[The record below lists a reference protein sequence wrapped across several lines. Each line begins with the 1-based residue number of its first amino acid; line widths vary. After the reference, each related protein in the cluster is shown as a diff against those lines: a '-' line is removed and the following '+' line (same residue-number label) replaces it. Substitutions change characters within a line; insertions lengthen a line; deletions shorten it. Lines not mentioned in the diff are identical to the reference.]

1 MAKSGKKKKP
11 KDEMTEL
18 LRDLLIVQLG
28 LADIPQSK
36 IREIA
41 GCDLNRVNR
50 VVSLLH
56 SKKIDSASSRSR

>member
-1 MAKSGKKKKP
+1 MAKRTRQS

-28 LADIPQSK
+28 LAKVPQMK

-50 VVSLLH
+50 VVSLLRTR
-56 SKKIDSASSRSR
+56 KPK

>member
-1 MAKSGKKKKP
+1 MFMVKHIKKS

-18 LRDLLIVQLG
+18 LRDLLIIQLG
-28 LADIPQSK
+28 LARVPQAK

-50 VVSLLH
+50 VVSLLRTR
-56 SKKIDSASSRSR
+56 KPE

>member
-1 MAKSGKKKKP
+1 MLMAKRIEKS

-28 LADIPQSK
+28 LARVPQAK

-50 VVSLLH
+50 VVSLLRTR
-56 SKKIDSASSRSR
+56 KPE

>member
-1 MAKSGKKKKP
+1 MAKRTRKP
-11 KDEMTEL
+11 NNEMTEL

-28 LADIPQSK
+28 LVDVPQAK

-50 VVSLLH
+50 VVSLLRRRK
-56 SKKIDSASSRSR
+56 SKQRGSGQR

>member
-1 MAKSGKKKKP
+1 MAKRTKKP

-28 LADIPQSK
+28 LARVPQAK

-50 VVSLLH
+50 VVSLLRVR
-56 SKKIDSASSRSR
+56 KPE

>member
-1 MAKSGKKKKP
+1 MAKRTRKS

-28 LADIPQSK
+28 LAEVPQAK

-50 VVSLLH
+50 VVSLL
-56 SKKIDSASSRSR
+56 RSRKSR

>member
-1 MAKSGKKKKP
+1 MAKRIEKS

-28 LADIPQSK
+28 LARVPQAK

-50 VVSLLH
+50 VVSLLRTR
-56 SKKIDSASSRSR
+56 KPE

>member
-1 MAKSGKKKKP
+1 MKHVKKARN
-11 KDEMTEL
+11 EMTEL

-28 LADIPQSK
+28 LAKVPQAK

-50 VVSLLH
+50 VVSLL
-56 SKKIDSASSRSR
+56 RSRKSK

>member
-1 MAKSGKKKKP
+1 MLMANRIKP

-28 LADIPQSK
+28 LARVPQAK

-50 VVSLLH
+50 VVSLLRAR
-56 SKKIDSASSRSR
+56 KPK